1 MAVNAAMK
9 LAFVIPWY
17 GDTIPGGAEAEC
29 RSTAKALSRVGY
41 DVEIITTCVRE
52 FLSDWSVNHHPP
64 GESLEGGLKV
74 LRFPVR
80 QRDTRAF
87 DQVNLKLMRSLP
99 VSAEEQETFMRENIN
114 SPSLCEYLERSGDDY
129 LFLFTPYM
137 FGTTYWGS
145 QICPQRSILI
155 PCLHDESY
163 AYMPIVKRMVD
174 RFSGLLFYSDFERR
188 LATSLYSTPLEK
200 MAVMGGGVDSD
211 WTADAE
217 RFRRKYDLSDFVV
230 YAGRRE
236 AGKNLPMLIDYFA
249 RYIAETG
256 DTLDLVLLGKG
267 QVEIP
272 RSSARHV
279 RDLGFLPLQDK
290 YDCFAAATFFCLPS
304 LYESFSL
311 VMMEAWLAGTP
322 LVVYERCQVAKE
334 HCLHSNGGLFFGNYE
349 EFLEVTRELRA
360 HDELR
365 QRLAANGRQYVLQN
379 YTWPTVCNRFTSAL
393 RQWGWPLEE
402 RCAV

>member
-29 RSTAKALSRVGY
+29 RTTAKELSKMGHE
-41 DVEIITTCVRE
+41 VEIISTCVRE

-64 GESLEGGLKV
+64 GESVEGGLRV
-74 LRFPVR
+74 RRFPVR
-80 QRDTRAF
+80 QRNTRAF
-87 DQVNLKLMRSLP
+87 DEVNRKLMQGLP
-99 VSAEEQETFMRENIN
+99 VSSREQDLYMRENIN
-114 SPSLCEYLERSGDDY
+114 SPALYDYLATCGDDC
-129 LFLFTPYM
+129 LFFFIPYM

-145 QICPQRSILI
+145 QVRPERSILI

-163 AYMPIVKRMVD
+163 AHMRIIRGMFP
-174 RFSGLLFYSDFERR
+174 RFAGQVLHTDCERR
-188 LATSLYSTPLEK
+188 LASSLYDLPDHKL
-200 MAVMGGGVDSD
+200 AVVGEAVDTN

-217 RFRRKYDLSDFVV
+217 RFRRKYDLHDFIV

-236 AGKNLPMLIDYFA
+236 AGKNLPLLIDYFT
-249 RYIAETG
+249 RYIGETG
-256 DTLDLVLLGKG
+256 DRLDLVLLGKG

-272 RSSARHV
+272 RSSARHIH
-279 RDLGFLPLQDK
+279 DLGFVSLQDK

-322 LVVYERCQVAKE
+322 VVVYERCQVAKE
-334 HCLHSNGGLFFGNYE
+334 HCLHSNGGLFFANYE
-349 EFLEVTRELRA
+349 DFFEITRELRA
-360 HDELR
+360 NEEVR
-365 QRLAANGRQYVLQN
+365 QGLSANGRRYVLQN
-379 YTWPTVCNRFTSAL
+379 YTWPTVYKRLTSAL
-393 RQWGWPLEE
+393 RQWGWPVEE
-402 RCAV
+402 SCAV